1 MNSWHGIHCL
11 QSRSSMAT
19 PPRANLSREEPDA
32 GNLHVR
38 LCEGWGRQRPH
49 LLGIRIAASVLFSW
63 YVASFGSYN
72 KTYGSLGAIIGFMTW
87 IWISIIVVL
96 VGAKIDAE
104 MEHQTAR
111 ETTTGKPKPL

>member
-1 MNSWHGIHCL
+1 VLVALALAMVYRYGP
-11 QSRSSMAT
+11 SRTPARWRWVTWGSGFAT
-19 PPRANLSREEPDA
+19 
-32 GNLHVR
+32 VM
-38 LCEGWGRQRPH
+38 W
-49 LLGIRIAASVLFSW
+49 IVASVLFSW

-96 VGAKIDAE
+96 IAAKLDAE

-111 ETTTGKPKPL
+111 DTTTGEPKPQGMRGARMADTLGPAPG